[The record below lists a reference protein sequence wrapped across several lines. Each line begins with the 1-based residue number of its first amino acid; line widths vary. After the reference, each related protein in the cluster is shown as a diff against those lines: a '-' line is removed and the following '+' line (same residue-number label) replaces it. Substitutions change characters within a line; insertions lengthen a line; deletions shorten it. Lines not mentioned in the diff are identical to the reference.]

1 MVNLLFAYLI
11 VAVCRHENAV
21 KEIDDALR
29 KCKEKDKR
37 ARAKAQQEQRELEA
51 KRAELMG
58 RLGGLDRSGYNNGYL
73 AAKRV
78 CGALSDLGR

>member
-1 MVNLLFAYLI
+1 M
-11 VAVCRHENAV
+11 CRHENAV

-78 CGALSDLGR
+78 CGIVSDLGR